1 MKRLIIF
8 LLAIFIYFSEISY
21 CQQSP
26 TDSSTRF
33 KLHLGLNFGF
43 LGAGGN
49 VGGGGIKLAPRIGVH
64 LNNKFVLGL
73 ESNSDYQTVYS
84 KDSLMDPSIRVSKWI
99 GPFVRYYV
107 FKPTNKWNMCLSGNY
122 IFGSYYELSNNQA
135 FRTNYNTAFLGFGA
149 SYRKNHFS
157 LDGGYRYTFLLNNT
171 PIEARWAN
179 TLYLGCTWNF

>member
-1 MKRLIIF
+1 MKAYLLPIF
-8 LLAIFIYFSEISY
+8 FFCFIKSDAQIHRH
-21 CQQSP
+21 
-26 TDSSTRF
+26 DSITRF

-64 LNNKFVLGL
+64 MNNKFVLGL

-84 KDSLMDPSIRVSKWI
+84 KDSLTVPSIRVSKWI

-149 SYRKNHFS
+149 SYCKNHFS